1 MREVLGGMFLV
12 MFTLKLLGITEVS
25 WWIITAP
32 LWAPLSIVL
41 IVVLCCVIVIGS
53 VSTWEMYQERKAAK
67 KRKELL
73 NLL

>member
-12 MFTLKLLGITEVS
+12 MFTLKLLGVTEVS

-32 LWAPLSIVL
+32 LWGPLSIVL

-53 VSTWEMYQERKAAK
+53 VSTWEMYQKRKAEK